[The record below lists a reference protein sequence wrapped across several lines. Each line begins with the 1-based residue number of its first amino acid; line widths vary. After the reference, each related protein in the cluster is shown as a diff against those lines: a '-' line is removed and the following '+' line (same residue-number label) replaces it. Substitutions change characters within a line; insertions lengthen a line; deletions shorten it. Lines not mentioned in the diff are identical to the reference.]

1 MLVVLGIVA
10 IGPAKTQDPRPKTQ
24 DPSLCIVSS
33 KSIDRCKDSK
43 NRVVHLDWSLFS
55 TKKGRLTSPKRLAF
69 AGFIICY

>member
-10 IGPAKTQDPRPKTQ
+10 IGPAKTQD
-24 DPSLCIVSS
+24 SLCIVSS

-55 TKKGRLTSPKRLAF
+55 TKKGRLTSPK
-69 AGFIICY
+69 G

>member
-10 IGPAKTQDPRPKTQ
+10 IEPAKTQDPRPKTQ
-24 DPSLCIVSS
+24 DSLCIVSS

>member
-24 DPSLCIVSS
+24 DPRPKTQDSLCIVSS

-55 TKKGRLTSPKRLAF
+55 TKKGRQTSPK
-69 AGFIICY
+69 G

>member
-10 IGPAKTQDPRPKTQ
+10 IGPAKTQD
-24 DPSLCIVSS
+24 SLCIVSS

-55 TKKGRLTSPKRLAF
+55 TKKGRQTSPK
-69 AGFIICY
+69 G